1 MKPSTA
7 KVLRLLEQ
15 AGKQGVT
22 TGQFAEQRCPRAAAR
37 VHELRR
43 AGYDILAVRE
53 EANAYR
59 FVLRG
64 ARLGGEGRTSHL
76 AAEPGAAVGGWHRS
90 PNGPMDP
97 PAPDPGAG
105 AAPRE
110 LGVPLCRTG
119 GLGVLSQAGGG
130 PARQLRIWE
139 AGA

>member
-64 ARLGGEGRTSHL
+64 A
-76 AAEPGAAVGGWHRS
+76 
-90 PNGPMDP
+90 
-97 PAPDPGAG
+97 G